1 MRRKGLIIAIATVMG
16 ISAGAG
22 TAITSF
28 AAEDGIAV
36 QENENVFDDGS
47 EDMAVEEPE
56 TDTENGFSAGELSE
70 ESTNAFQDKET
81 IPDFE
86 ENDELAESAMANSE
100 EDFIYKVYG
109 GYQYVEIQ
117 EYVGTSSEVVIPSTI
132 KGYPVKVVDGL
143 NKDVIRRLV
152 IPDSVVYLESVMGK
166 NLEDVSL
173 PESLTE
179 LPNSCFYG
187 CKNLRYIKIPSK
199 ITDIPYN
206 AFGNSGIERID
217 FPKNLT
223 SIGSGAFS
231 RCSFEK
237 FVVPE
242 TVQTIGTYAFSGCE
256 NLKEIQLPENLKE
269 LSNGI
274 FKGDNCLEKV
284 NYLPDLQNVGE
295 EAFKG
300 TAISSITFSR
310 TLNWLG
316 YAAFWD
322 CENLKY
328 VVFRGR
334 TSLRWLGNITIFA
347 PSTALQEDP
356 PAGDSYPIDSP
367 MNMRLLQENNQI
379 TLSWDEVPYINGYK
393 VYRSDSA
400 DGNYEQIADI
410 TQNTYT
416 DTIDED
422 QQYYYK
428 VCIYYEF
435 EGDVIEG
442 NFSTIVNNEPVP
454 MNKCRYAYAGK
465 VPTYTGNKISLDMKV
480 TYENQTLTEGK
491 DYTVVKYE
499 NNINAG
505 TAYVVVKG
513 IGRFKDECKISFKIQ
528 PRNIS
533 EADFPD
539 LDKQFYAGVKVKPQI
554 AVLYN
559 ERTLKSGKDYS
570 VVYKN
575 NATVGSASAVISGKG
590 NFTGTKVLKFTIVK
604 AKPEKPVILSVTAD
618 KPYQLIIRWKKAK
631 RAQGYE
637 IYCKS
642 EFDRKYYIVKTISN
656 INTTKLVD
664 NWVIGDAKHTY
675 KIRSYYILNRKKV
688 YSAYSTP
695 KSKTALS
702 D

>member
-1 MRRKGLIIAIATVMG
+1 MRRKSLIIAIATVMG
-16 ISAGAG
+16 ISTGAG
-22 TAITSF
+22 TAVTSF
-28 AAEDGIAV
+28 AAEDSIAV
-36 QENENVFDDGS
+36 QGNENVFDDGS
-47 EDMAVEEPE
+47 EDVEMEEPE
-56 TDTENGFSAGELSE
+56 TDPENVFSDGRVSE
-70 ESTNAFQDKET
+70 ESVDAFQDEET
-81 IPDFE
+81 ITGVE
-86 ENDELAESAMANSE
+86 ENDELVEAAMANSE
-100 EDFIYKVYG
+100 EDFLYKVYG
-109 GYQYVEIQ
+109 ADRYVEIQ

-143 NKDVIRRLV
+143 NKDIIRQLV
-152 IPDSVVYLESVMGK
+152 IPDSVITLKSRIGK
-166 NLEDVSL
+166 NIEDVFL

-179 LPNSCFYG
+179 LPFACFSG
-187 CKNLRYIKIPSK
+187 CKNLRYVKIPSK
-199 ITDIPYN
+199 VTTIPSCAFENSEIEKIDFPEHLTVIGYN
-206 AFGNSGIERID
+206 AFSGC
-217 FPKNLT
+217 L
-223 SIGSGAFS
+223 
-231 RCSFEK
+231 FEK

-242 TVQTIGTYAFSGCE
+242 TVKTIGVNAFSGCK
-256 NLKEIQLPENLKE
+256 NLTEIKLPEALTELKD
-269 LSNGI
+269 GM
-274 FKGDNCLEKV
+274 FYGDSCLERV
-284 NYLPDLQNVGE
+284 NYLPNLQSIGE
-295 EAFKG
+295 NAFRG
-300 TAISSITFSR
+300 TAISTMFFSK
-310 TLNWLG
+310 TVNWVG
-316 YAAFWD
+316 YRAFYD

-328 VVFRGR
+328 VVCRR
-334 TSLRWLGNITIFA
+334 NILVNWSKNITVFA
-347 PSTALQEDP
+347 PSTSLQENP
-356 PAGDSYPIDSP
+356 PYGDSYPIDSP
-367 MNMRLLQENNQI
+367 INMKLLQENNQI
-379 TLSWDEVPYINGYK
+379 MLSWDDIPYINGYK
-393 VYRSDSA
+393 IYRSDSA

-539 LDKQFYAGVKVKPQI
+539 LDKQFYAGVKVKPKI

-675 KIRSYYILNRKKV
+675 KIRSYYILNGKKV